1 VSRRLGSAA
10 RSYDAFRAGQL
21 GASVIEHL
29 TVRRGR
35 ENLGDT
41 LRAYGGRLAGRASQI
56 GLGFGELHS
65 IVVPCFGH
73 AEFLEDVVASIVAQ
87 DHRPLELVFVDDA
100 SPDGTRALLPR
111 IVAGL
116 GDGITA
122 KVVELDANGG
132 QCAAINRGVL
142 ASAGAAITIVNDDD
156 YLLHDAVSLARAALT
171 EHGAALF
178 GAGGEFFW
186 GQRPAA
192 RAAGAL
198 LDVVVRTPPDIFA
211 LPSTMNLTH
220 TGSTFLRGAFD
231 LVRGYRPLARTRV
244 VVASDRDFHLRV
256 ASAFTVVTAAS
267 TVLAFLRQDS
277 SMDSER
283 FT

>member
-1 VSRRLGSAA
+1 MSRRLGTAA
-10 RSYDAFRAGQL
+10 RSYDAFRSGQL
-21 GASVIEHL
+21 AASVIEHL

-35 ENLGDT
+35 ENLGAT
-41 LRAYGGRLAGRASQI
+41 LRAYGGRLEGRAGEV

-87 DHRPLELVFVDDA
+87 DHRPLEVVFVEDA
-100 SPDGTRALLPR
+100 SPDGTRALLPK

-116 GDGITA
+116 GAGITA
-122 KVVELDANGG
+122 QVIELDANGG

-142 ASAGAAITIVNDDD
+142 AATGAVITIVNDDD
-156 YLLHDAVSLARAALT
+156 YLLHDAVSLARATLV

-186 GQRPAA
+186 GQRPPA
-192 RAAGAL
+192 RRAERL
-198 LDVVVRTPPDIFA
+198 LSVVVRTPPDIFTN
-211 LPSTMNLTH
+211 PSEMNLTH
-220 TGSTFLRGAFD
+220 TGSTFVRGAFD

-267 TVLAFLRQDS
+267 TVLAYLRQDS